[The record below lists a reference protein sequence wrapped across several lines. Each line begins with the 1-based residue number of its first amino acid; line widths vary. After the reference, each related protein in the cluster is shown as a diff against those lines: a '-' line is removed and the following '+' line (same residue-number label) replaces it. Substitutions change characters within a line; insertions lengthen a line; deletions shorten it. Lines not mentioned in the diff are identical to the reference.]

1 MSYKV
6 VCGSLVIMKNDHNK
20 TAFQGMVTCK
30 RIKLIHTQMFYAH

>member
-6 VCGSLVIMKNDHNK
+6 VCRSLVIMKNDHK

-30 RIKLIHTQMFYAH
+30 RINLIHTQMFYAH